1 MKYQVNAYSLRKIIL
16 NETDPVKSVLQNVA
30 IILATIQGTV
40 PLYREFGIPR
50 DMVDRPISVAKVIMT
65 SRVKEAVERFEPR
78 ASVVS
83 VRCQE
88 DEGVPG
94 RLVPTVE
101 VEIIL

>member
-1 MKYQVNAYSLRKIIL
+1 MKYQVNAYDLGKLSL
-16 NETDPVKSVLQNVA
+16 NETDPVKGVLQNVA
-30 IILATIQGTV
+30 IILATIQGTA

-50 DMVDRPISVAKVIMT
+50 DMVDRPIPVAKVMMT

-88 DEGVPG
+88 DVNVPG

-101 VEIIL
+101 VEILP